1 MNFST
6 KVKNQII
13 TDKLGGRCC
22 KLAMLSAYLRT
33 AGSIEIKNGKFGFTA
48 IQEPSINELISKI
61 IKSLYGEEPTIVKEP
76 KAQRTKLTLISD
88 VSKQILVD
96 TQILCFDQ
104 NQGVSVQLGLKGELT
119 KKDCCR
125 RALLKGVFLGSGSIT
140 VPKLERS
147 NTTSYHLEFVFS
159 KYVTALD
166 FSHILSDIGYIAKLV
181 ERKDSFVVYFK
192 NSEEICDLLVLM
204 GAQLASLELT
214 DIIVQKT
221 VRNNANRVVNCE
233 VSNIAKQVEASLK
246 CRNQIQAI
254 ISAVGLEKLHPNLR
268 EVASARLEY
277 PEDTLSQLAK
287 RLNIT
292 KSCLSHRLNKIAE
305 IAESLQ

>member
-13 TDKLGGRCC
+13 ADKIGGKCC

-33 AGSIEIKNGKFGFTA
+33 AGSIEIKKGKIGFSATQDA
-48 IQEPSINELISKI
+48 SINTLMAKI
-61 IKSLYGEEPTIVKEP
+61 ISMLYGETPTIVNEP
-76 KAQRTKLTLISD
+76 KSQRTKMTLLSD
-88 VSKQILVD
+88 VSKQILID
-96 TQILCFDQ
+96 TEILSFDE
-104 NQGVSVQLGLKGELT
+104 NQGLALQLGLKGDLA
-119 KKDCCR
+119 KKQCCK
-125 RALLKGVFLGSGSIT
+125 RATLKGVFLGSGSIT
-140 VPKLERS
+140 VPKLEKS

-166 FSHILSDIGYIAKLV
+166 FSHVLSDSGYIAKLV

-204 GAQLASLELT
+204 GAQIASLELT

-246 CRNQIQAI
+246 CRKQIQTI
-254 ISAVGLEKLHPNLR
+254 ISAVGLEKLDPKLK
-268 EVASARLEY
+268 EVAVARLEY
-277 PEDTLSQLAK
+277 PEDTLSQLAQ

-292 KSCLSHRLNKIAE
+292 KSCLSHRLNKLSDIAE
-305 IAESLQ
+305 TLQ